1 MQDIFRFGPSSSIN
15 GRASLNFPIKDR
27 IMFWMSDSRY
37 ISQFPIN
44 IEFTLGFP
52 GWITGRKEG
61 LWMCVWAVWLRKRRD
76 ETRRCWAEMP
86 PHKYYCDYCDKQFY
100 DTPASRK
107 RHLKGISHQR
117 AKKQWFDSFKGSYA
131 LFPLFG
137 PPYLHCSPILP
148 QQLVH
153 FMNRLFVIGSCSK

>member
-1 MQDIFRFGPSSSIN
+1 MQDIVRFGPSSLIN

-37 ISQFPIN
+37 LSQFPIN

-52 GWITGRKEG
+52 GRRTGRKEG
-61 LWMCVWAVWLRKRRD
+61 LWMCVSCLVAE

-131 LFPLFG
+131 LSSLFG
-137 PPYLHCSPILP
+137 PPYLHYSPILP
-148 QQLVH
+148 RQLVH
-153 FMNRLFVIGSCSK
+153 FINQFFVIESCSK

>member
-52 GWITGRKEG
+52 GRITGRKEG
-61 LWMCVWAVWLRKRRD
+61 LWMCVSGLFGCGRD
-76 ETRRCWAEMP
+76 ETMLSRN
-86 PHKYYCDYCDKQFY
+86 
-100 DTPASRK
+100 ASAQILLWLLWQAIL
-107 RHLKGISHQR
+107 RHAGISQEASQGNFTSACQEAMVRFFQR
-117 AKKQWFDSFKGSYA
+117 FVCTFSSFWPSVLA
-131 LFPLFG
+131 LFS
-137 PPYLHCSPILP
+137 YLTSTTRSFYESTLC
-148 QQLVH
+148 
-153 FMNRLFVIGSCSK
+153 NRELQ